1 MVPVMTR
8 KTKSS
13 DEKARERAVVPVM
26 ARKAK
31 SSEEKAAIP
40 VMARKAG
47 SRDEPSVP
55 VSSQKDIEYSRELA
69 IGALLVAVVLVLL
82 FGFCIASTEP
92 QSERGA
98 GSVRVRESI
107 STPQG
112 AGGNGGMTLQQAIK
126 RAL

>member
-1 MVPVMTR
+1 MTR
-8 KTKSS
+8 KAKSS
-13 DEKARERAVVPVM
+13 DEKAMVSVM
-26 ARKAK
+26 TRKAK
-31 SSEEKAAIP
+31 SSDK
-40 VMARKAG
+40 
-47 SRDEPSVP
+47 PSVP
-55 VSSQKDIEYSRELA
+55 VSSPKDIEYSRELA
-69 IGALLVAVVLVLL
+69 IGTLLVAVVLVLL
-82 FGFCIASTEP
+82 FGLCIATTEP